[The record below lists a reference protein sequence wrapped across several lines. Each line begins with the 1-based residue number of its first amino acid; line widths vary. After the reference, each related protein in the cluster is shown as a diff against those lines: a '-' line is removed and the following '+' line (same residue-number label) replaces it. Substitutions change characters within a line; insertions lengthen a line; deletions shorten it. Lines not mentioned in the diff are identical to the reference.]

1 MVSAATAQAVI
12 ASISTPVLA
21 SHRTMPRTSIVP
33 APRSRSKVMSTELT
47 GTGCVSGI
55 RFGVCLA
62 ASTPATLA
70 VVRTSPFGSACSTSL
85 VSVSGF
91 MRTVATATASRTV
104 TRLLPT
110 STMEM
115 PPVSSRWENSRV
127 MQVLRSVH
135 VEQLVGLLVDDIGD
149 QAAQV
154 EPPLRDAL
162 VDAREECGIVAR
174 AEHVQLVVG
183 PRRHEQ
189 RSRGLE
195 PRAQTSQQLRAEPRV
210 IAGENEAP
218 PARVLQ
224 RAAHAEHR
232 RGILMRLLEDG
243 PRARPP
249 RPTRPLHGIDI
260 LERAARRGGDAIEK
274 QRDFRLAHAAR

>member
-1 MVSAATAQAVI
+1 MVSAATAAAVM
-12 ASISTPVLA
+12 ASISTPVFA

-33 APRSRSKVMSTELT
+33 APRSRSKVMSTELM

-127 MQVLRSVH
+127 MQVLRRVH

-154 EPPLRDAL
+154 EPSLGDAL

-174 AEHVQLVVG
+174 AEHVQLVHG
-183 PRRHEQ
+183 PWRHEQ
-189 RSRGLE
+189 RARGLE
-195 PRAQTSQQLRAEPRV
+195 ARAQTAQQLRAEPRV
-210 IAGENEAP
+210 VDGEDEAASP
-218 PARVLQ
+218 RVLE

-232 RGILMRLLEDG
+232 RALGVRLLEDG
-243 PRARPP
+243 LHARRR
-249 RPTRPLHGIDI
+249 RPSRPLP
-260 LERAARRGGDAIEK
+260 
-274 QRDFRLAHAAR
+274 